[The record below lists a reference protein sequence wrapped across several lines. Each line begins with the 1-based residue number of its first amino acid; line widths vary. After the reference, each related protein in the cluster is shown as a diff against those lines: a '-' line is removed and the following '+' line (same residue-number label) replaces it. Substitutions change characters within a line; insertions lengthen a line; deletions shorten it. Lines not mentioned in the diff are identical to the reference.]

1 VSADRLPPPKPVP
14 PESAQAAAAVTEA
27 VAVPPPRDLALLVVA
42 LAAVST
48 SGPLIAATAAPG
60 LAIAFW
66 RTGLGSVVLIP
77 IAFARARAELRS
89 LGRRGWR
96 LCLLAGALLA
106 GHFAT
111 WVPSISLTSVA
122 SATALVAT
130 QPVWAALFA
139 RAGGRRVR
147 RSVWLGIGV
156 SVAGAA
162 LLTGADV
169 SLSGRA
175 LAGDLLATVGG
186 VLSAAYMTAG
196 GAVRARVS
204 TTAYTA
210 VCYSCCAVL
219 LLGLCLLSGQ
229 RLGGYDLGTW
239 VKLGG
244 LTAGAQLLGHSLFNV
259 LLRSTSATALS
270 LAILFEVPGA
280 SLIAAVWLGQVPA
293 ATALPGLLLLLAGIA
308 VVVGAGIRAVPAE

>member
-1 VSADRLPPPKPVP
+1 VR
-14 PESAQAAAAVTEA
+14 AAATEA
-27 VAVPPPRDLALLVVA
+27 ITVPPPRDLALLVVA

-48 SGPLIAATAAPG
+48 SGPLIAVTAAPAF
-60 LAIAFW
+60 AIAFW
-66 RTGLGSVVLIP
+66 RNALASTVLVP
-77 IAFARARAELRS
+77 VALVRVRTELRS

-96 LCLLAGALLA
+96 LCLLAGVLLA
-106 GHFAT
+106 GHFGT
-111 WVPSISLTSVA
+111 WVPSVSLTSIS

-147 RSVWLGIGV
+147 KSVWIGIGV

-196 GAVRARVS
+196 GAVRPRVS

-210 VCYSCCAVL
+210 VCYSCCAVAL
-219 LLGLCLLSGQ
+219 LVLCLATGQ

-239 VKLGG
+239 AKLGA
-244 LTAGAQLLGHSLFNV
+244 LTVGAQLLGHSLFNV
-259 LLRSTSATALS
+259 LLRSASPTALS
-270 LAILFEVPGA
+270 LAALFEVPGA

-293 ATALPGLLLLLAGIA
+293 VTALPGLLLLLAGIA
-308 VVVGAGIRAVPAE
+308 LVVAAGTRAVPVE

>member
-1 VSADRLPPPKPVP
+1 VP
-14 PESAQAAAAVTEA
+14 A
-27 VAVPPPRDLALLVVA
+27 PRDLALLVVA

-48 SGPLIAATAAPG
+48 SGPLIAATAAPA

-66 RTGLGSVVLIP
+66 RNALASMLLAP
-77 IAFARARAELRS
+77 IALARVRAELRS
-89 LGRRGWR
+89 IGRRNWW
-96 LCLLAGALLA
+96 LCMLAGVLLA

-111 WVPSISLTSVA
+111 WVPSISLTSVS

-130 QPVWAALFA
+130 QPVWAALLA
-139 RAGGRRVR
+139 RAAGRRFR
-147 RSVWLGIGV
+147 LSIWIGIGV

-186 VLSAAYMTAG
+186 VLSAAYVTVG
-196 GAVRARVS
+196 GAVRPRVS

-210 VCYSCCAVL
+210 VCYSCCAL
-219 LLGLCLLSGQ
+219 LLLVLCLATGQ
-229 RLGGYDLGTW
+229 RLGGYDAGTW
-239 VKLGG
+239 VKLGA
-244 LTAGAQLLGHSLFNV
+244 LAAGAQLLGHSLFNV
-259 LLRSTSATALS
+259 LLRSTSPTALS

-280 SLIAAVWLGQVPA
+280 SLIAAVWLHQVPA
-293 ATALPGLLLLLAGIA
+293 ATALPGLLLLLAGLA
-308 VVVGAGIRAVPAE
+308 LVVRAGARAVPTE